1 MGPQRAECSC
11 QASLVPRER
20 LSDSN
25 ESFPAGVSCSWK
37 ERTNAACLAGAVV
50 PAGEIFSGTSV
61 AYLRIVF
68 PAWFFSSF
76 SAALSGRTA
85 ELNAI
90 KA

>member
-1 MGPQRAECSC
+1 MLLEGEDQC
-11 QASLVPRER
+11 R
-20 LSDSN
+20 LLGRSRR
-25 ESFPAGVSCSWK
+25 V
-37 ERTNAACLAGAVV
+37 
-50 PAGEIFSGTSV
+50 AGEIFSGTSV